1 MILGGVKDIK
11 SLYFIEMVRKTYR
24 RRKQTKRKTSRRRRT
39 IRRRKG
45 GRNNQHN
52 NEFDDR
58 RANLINALQDIID
71 RAEQAQGQQNAN
83 EMTFVDEIRAFE
95 PEADEIDNYFGN
107 NDMEEMLNQRI
118 EDIMIIFGLANP
130 NGNINNRNNN
140 ETITL
145 PNYNHNNNN
154 KMNLN

>member
-1 MILGGVKDIK
+1 MILGGAKDIN
-11 SLYFIEMVRKTYR
+11 SLYLIGMVRKTYR
-24 RRKQTKRKTSRRRRT
+24 RRKQTKRKTSRRRKT
-39 IRRRKG
+39 IRHRKG
-45 GRNNQHN
+45 GRNARQN

-58 RANLINALQDIID
+58 RADLINTLQDIID
-71 RAEQAQGQQNAN
+71 RAEQAQGQPNAN

-95 PEADEIDNYFGN
+95 DEADEIDNYFGN

-118 EDIMIIFGLANP
+118 GDIMIIFGLANP
-130 NGNINNRNNN
+130 NGNVNNNNN

-145 PNYNHNNNN
+145 PNYNRNNNN